1 MIVSTNV
8 LQNPIKSVY
17 FRVIN
22 TRYDVRAQ
30 EKTQGQNKLGNKQLA
45 GLIYQASTYYTYT
58 YTYVYIAIY
67 IACMCWAY
75 VRAGAACSDNTT
87 YTYILVQRMYLNI
100 W

>member
-58 YTYVYIAIY
+58 YVYIAIY